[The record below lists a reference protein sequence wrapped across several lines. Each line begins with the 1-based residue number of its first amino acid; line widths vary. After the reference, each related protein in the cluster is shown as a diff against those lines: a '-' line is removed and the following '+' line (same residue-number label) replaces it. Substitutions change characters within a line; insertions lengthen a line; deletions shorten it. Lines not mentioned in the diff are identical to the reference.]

1 MRCQN
6 QQGISNLSFHLVKHT
21 QYAMCI
27 VYTCCTGLVLIC
39 TAIKR
44 VEKDMWIVNRSL
56 CDDFCSLVYELLIL
70 YTHIHRCVTVTTV
83 TTSLVTLRWM
93 AQWQLRKHRRCFDK
107 PLCWRVVYL
116 FFVHHDCD
124 VVIYCRCLFEW
135 LVIGHTTVH
144 CSSGRTRVGRLQ

>member
-1 MRCQN
+1 MPKPARDLKFKFSSGKTYTICN
-6 QQGISNLSFHLVKHT
+6 VYRVHLLYRSCFDLYGHQK
-21 QYAMCI
+21 
-27 VYTCCTGLVLIC
+27 GG
-39 TAIKR
+39 KR
-44 VEKDMWIVNRSL
+44 HVNRESITL
-56 CDDFCSLVYELLIL
+56 WWFLITRVRTTYPV